1 MSAAGLVSA
10 AGEAESR
17 RAGAARARE
26 PDTQTRPMTTTV
38 RGGREVDAM
47 NVAVLVSAAG
57 LESEPRR

>member
-26 PDTQTRPMTTTV
+26 PDTQAAQLALQGQR
-38 RGGREVDAM
+38 GREA
-47 NVAVLVSAAG
+47 NL
-57 LESEPRR
+57 